1 MKYYTDLNIYGHL
14 SLELSTDIT
23 TSGAINNAPTANISF
38 IRFTGNNPT
47 ISGFADG
54 GDNNKILVVTHAGT
68 NDLTLKNLSI
78 LSNLAN
84 RIITGFNE
92 DLTIQAGHSVILI
105 YDSGDTV
112 WRIVGSPSAIRSIE
126 GTIDQINVDET
137 GGNYVLSLPQDIATD
152 STVTFASINLS
163 SIDTIIIDADNDISI
178 TSSDDITLTPSAT
191 DGKVLIN
198 SDTISTSEITG
209 ALVVNGGVGID
220 GDVNSSGKIT
230 GEILASSQSSG
241 SDGGQIELALAA
253 SNTTLSGTSVNIDIY
268 QNKIRI
274 FESGGTNRGVYIDLT
289 SASTSIGTNLI
300 SASGSSTDT
309 LEDVTDRGSTST
321 NAITISNTTEASNRT
336 SGALIV
342 SGGIGVA
349 KRINTLNLTVNGIK
363 QRAGIS
369 PELDSAIINLSTDD
383 YLIYY
388 IDQTEIS
395 GFLADISFTN
405 GTAGE
410 IFYVKVK
417 SDGNQYTWDD
427 TNGYIK
433 WPGDIVPAASVN
445 GKTDLYHF
453 ICLSAT
459 EYLGTYVFNYT

>member
-84 RIITGFNE
+84 RIVTGFND
-92 DLTIQAGHSVILI
+92 DLVIESGHSVILI

-112 WRIVGSPSAIRSIE
+112 WRIIGSPSIIRSIE
-126 GTIDQINVDET
+126 GTTDQINVDQT
-137 GGNYVLSLPQDIATD
+137 AGAVVLSLPQDISTD
-152 STVTFASINLS
+152 STVTFAGINLS
-163 SIDTIIIDADNDISI
+163 SADPININADNDISI
-178 TSSDDITLTPSAT
+178 VSSDDITLTPSVT
-191 DGKVLIN
+191 EGKVLIN

-220 GDVNSSGKIT
+220 GDVNSSGTIT
-230 GEILASSQSSG
+230 GEILSSNQSSG
-241 SDGGQIELALAA
+241 NEGGQIDLALAA
-253 SNTTLSGTSVNIDIY
+253 TNTTLSGSVSVDIW
-268 QNKIRI
+268 QNKLRI
-274 FESGGTNRGVYIDLT
+274 FETGGTNRGVYIDLT
-289 SASTSIGTNLI
+289 SAAIGVGTNLI

-369 PELDSAIINLSTDD
+369 PELDSAVINLSTDD

-388 IDQTEIS
+388 IDQTEVS
-395 GFLADISFTN
+395 GFLADVSFTN

-433 WPGDIVPAASVN
+433 WPGDIIPIASVN

>member
-1 MKYYTDLNIYGHL
+1 
-14 SLELSTDIT
+14 
-23 TSGAINNAPTANISF
+23 
-38 IRFTGNNPT
+38 
-47 ISGFADG
+47 
-54 GDNNKILVVTHAGT
+54 
-68 NDLTLKNLSI
+68 
-78 LSNLAN
+78 
-84 RIITGFNE
+84 
-92 DLTIQAGHSVILI
+92 
-105 YDSGDTV
+105 
-112 WRIVGSPSAIRSIE
+112 
-126 GTIDQINVDET
+126 
-137 GGNYVLSLPQDIATD
+137 LPQDIATD